1 MGMLGK
7 DPLQGMPWG
16 QQPVPGGHHNP
27 CLSFPNREMLAGCL
41 GTPVSPGSTTALG
54 QPPVTSLLA
63 QNIHPQQHVAAKK
76 NYGGSGGGEEPAG
89 FGHKPQHP
97 RLAAQGLLQEPSIP
111 LGPASSTRPCQ
122 VGFMRCGAVQQQSS
136 CGIHPQHTWPQIP
149 ALNSQELGMLRC
161 LWLWKALGTAL
172 LQDEPAIP
180 EGIAQV
186 SLGKVILQ
194 IPAGKAP
201 LRVSWG
207 NKGFCRK

>member
-1 MGMLGK
+1 MLG
-7 DPLQGMPWG
+7 
-16 QQPVPGGHHNP
+16 
-27 CLSFPNREMLAGCL
+27 
-41 GTPVSPGSTTALG
+41 
-54 QPPVTSLLA
+54 
-63 QNIHPQQHVAAKK
+63 
-76 NYGGSGGGEEPAG
+76 
-89 FGHKPQHP
+89 
-97 RLAAQGLLQEPSIP
+97 
-111 LGPASSTRPCQ
+111 
-122 VGFMRCGAVQQQSS
+122 
-136 CGIHPQHTWPQIP
+136 
-149 ALNSQELGMLRC
+149 C